1 MKRTTKGQLRF
12 LRERIA
18 KLRED
23 GYSFEE
29 IAKILGYNSKNII
42 RYHYLRYLE
51 NKKIKKVD
59 KKTRK

>member
-1 MKRTTKGQLRF
+1 MKRTRKGQIKF

-29 IAKILGYNSKNII
+29 IAMILGYKSKNII
-42 RYHYLRYLE
+42 RYHYLKYLE
-51 NKKIKKVD
+51 NKK
-59 KKTRK
+59 